1 MDIDLLKYKN
11 IHMYIYIYIML
22 FKQNILLTV
31 KHIKNRGNYA
41 EKLQEFPL

>member
-11 IHMYIYIYIML
+11 IHMYIYIML

-31 KHIKNRGNYA
+31 KHIKNRGGNYA